1 MISVLYVDDDSGLL
15 DIGKIFLEKMGNFS
29 VETCTSAPEALK
41 RLEQTSYNAVLSD
54 YDMPVMNGIEFLK
67 AVRVQYPALPFIIF
81 TGRGREDVVVEA
93 INNGVDFYLQKGGEL
108 KSQFAELSHKLR
120 IAVERR
126 QSGEQIRHLARLY
139 AVLSKTNEA
148 AVNLRNMNELLTE
161 ACRIAVTEGG
171 FLMSWCG
178 MCRRNRTSF
187 EAVSHCSC
195 AGTASGM
202 AAEPGTDLPLDMAPT
217 STALAENRYFICAD
231 NRTDPG
237 VAPWRNKLL
246 SCGYR
251 SSAAFPIWIDDHV
264 IGVMTFHAA
273 EPNFFSEEEVQLLV
287 ELTDNLS
294 FALEM
299 MEKEKK
305 REEVEELLGI
315 TQFAI
320 DRAVDAAYLVNREGR
335 FLYVNTKTTRI
346 FGYSYDEMLSM
357 KIPDIDSRFQP
368 PQSGS
373 WKDHLND
380 IRTKG
385 AMIFQTGQKRKD
397 GEIVPVQIT
406 AHHLNYAGKEYIW
419 AFLRE
424 TQKSDIY

>member
-1 MISVLYVDDDSGLL
+1 
-15 DIGKIFLEKMGNFS
+15 
-29 VETCTSAPEALK
+29 
-41 RLEQTSYNAVLSD
+41 
-54 YDMPVMNGIEFLK
+54 
-67 AVRVQYPALPFIIF
+67 
-81 TGRGREDVVVEA
+81 
-93 INNGVDFYLQKGGEL
+93 
-108 KSQFAELSHKLR
+108 
-120 IAVERR
+120 
-126 QSGEQIRHLARLY
+126 
-139 AVLSKTNEA
+139 
-148 AVNLRNMNELLTE
+148 
-161 ACRIAVTEGG
+161 
-171 FLMSWCG
+171 
-178 MCRRNRTSF
+178 
-187 EAVSHCSC
+187 
-195 AGTASGM
+195 M

-217 STALAENRYFICAD
+217 SMALAENRYYICAD

-237 VAPWRNKLL
+237 VAPWRNILL

-251 SSAAFPIWIDDHV
+251 SSAAFPIWINDHV

-335 FLYVNTKTTRI
+335 FLYINTKTIRI

-357 KIPDIDSRFQP
+357 KVTDIDSRFQP

-373 WKDHLND
+373 WKDYLNR

-385 AMIFQTGQKRKD
+385 AMIFESRQKRKD
-397 GEIVPVQIT
+397 GVFVPVQIT